1 MVHIIWREYS
11 VCIYYSEILIKKKL
25 QWFQVLEMN
34 EKFYLSVLKYS
45 HILPIVTLCTID
57 IEIIL

>member
-1 MVHIIWREYS
+1 MVLIIWREYS
-11 VCIYYSEILIKKKL
+11 VCIYYSEILIKKIL

-45 HILPIVTLCTID
+45 HILPIVTLYTID